1 MSAGGCLCGAV
12 RYEVRGALR
21 DVVNCHCSVCR
32 RWHGHHGAYTS
43 TALDGVRL
51 VEDRGLVWYESAA
64 DATPGVRRGFCGEC
78 GSSLFWHPNGAPA
91 IAIAAGSLD
100 APTGLRTIEHVWTSR
115 QGDYYEISDQLPSH
129 ERGATG

>member
-12 RYEVRGALR
+12 RYEVGGTLR

-43 TALDGVRL
+43 TALDGL
-51 VEDRGLVWYESAA
+51 SFVEDRGLAWYESTT
-64 DATPGVRRGFCGEC
+64 DDTEGVRRGFCREC
-78 GSSLFWHPNGAPA
+78 GSSLFWHPSGTPA

-100 APTGLRTIEHVWTSR
+100 APTGLRTIKHVWTSR
-115 QGDYYEISDQLPSH
+115 RGDYYELSDPLPRH
-129 ERGATG
+129 ERGSTG